1 MCVQQMDN
9 KFYLII
15 SQQNDVGFLFIYF
28 SYKNRKGTISSPI
41 NLNCF
46 SVYMVADVRITL
58 E

>member
-28 SYKNRKGTISSPI
+28 PI
-41 NLNCF
+41 KIGKEQLA
-46 SVYMVADVRITL
+46 VL
-58 E
+58 